1 MNVGEMQRKLSQWAE
16 RDKKHRFFDLYHLIY
31 DADWL
36 RLAHDHVKQN
46 AGSKTAGCDGLRMSS
61 FDERLEENLRQLA
74 EDLRQESFEPYPVR
88 RVFIPK
94 SNGTMRRLGIPSI
107 RDRIVQEALRMIL
120 EPIYEADFCQRS
132 FGFRPNR
139 RTMDAI
145 KYADLNTIGN
155 HRYFWFIEGD
165 ISSYFDT
172 VHHRKLMQLL
182 QRRLKD
188 RKILDL
194 VWKFL
199 RAGVM
204 EGELFHHTEQGV
216 PQGGI
221 ASPLLANI
229 YLHELDKYLEQFVGL
244 SQYQRNKRRA
254 RGEAN
259 FTYTRYAD
267 DFLVLCNGTKRE
279 AEDFREKLAQFLS
292 EELYLTLSPEKTKIT
307 HLNDGVRFLG
317 YELRRCRT
325 SKGMVTKWII
335 PQEAIR
341 RLREKVL
348 QATDHN
354 SHRDSYESKILGL
367 NQIVGGWC
375 QYYQYASGTSRPFSR
390 IGHLLYWRMAHW
402 LARKHQMT
410 VPQVVQHYTQDNT
423 FCSKRNRLLMPQTDF
438 PTKRYYRVAFKPN
451 PYTMQEVKLEREDLP
466 SDNCWNGYERR
477 PGMADLRL
485 LVIERDGAQCQMC
498 DVKVNV
504 STARVDHLKPV
515 RRFKRPIDANTLENL
530 WTLCVKCH
538 EEKTQSDRQMESRM
552 P

>member
-16 RDKKHRFFDLYHLIY
+16 RDKEHRFFDLYHLLY
-31 DADWL
+31 DTDWL
-36 RLAHDHVKQN
+36 RLAHAHVKQN
-46 AGSKTAGCDGLRMSS
+46 AGSKTAGCDGLRMNS
-61 FDERLEENLRQLA
+61 FDERLAENLQQLA
-74 EDLRQESFEPYPVR
+74 EELRRESFEPYPVR

-94 SNGTMRRLGIPSI
+94 ANGTLRRLGIPSI

-182 QRRLKD
+182 QRRLRD

-204 EGELFHHTEQGV
+204 EGALFHHTEQGV

-229 YLHELDKYLEQFVGL
+229 YLHELDKYLEQWTGL

-254 RGEAN
+254 HGEAN
-259 FTYTRYAD
+259 FTYVRYAD

-279 AEDFREKLAQFLS
+279 AEEFKEKLAQFLAD
-292 EELYLTLSPEKTKIT
+292 ELYLTLSPEKTKIT

-317 YELRRCRT
+317 YELKRCRT
-325 SKGMVTKWII
+325 SKGTVTKWLI
-335 PQEAIR
+335 PQDALR
-341 RLREKVL
+341 RLRKKIL
-348 QATDHN
+348 QATSPA
-354 SHRDSYESKILGL
+354 SHRDSYVSKILGL

-375 QYYQYASGTSRPFSR
+375 RYYQYASGTSRPFSH
-390 IGHLLYWRMAHW
+390 IGYLLYWRMAHW
-402 LARKHQMT
+402 LARKHQMS
-410 VPQVVQHYTQDNT
+410 VPQVLQQYTQDNT
-423 FCSKRNRLLMPQTDF
+423 FCSERNRLLMPQTDF
-438 PTKRYYRVAFKPN
+438 PTKRYHRIVFQPN
-451 PYTMQEVKLEREDLP
+451 PYTMQEVKLEREELP
-466 SDNCWNGYERR
+466 NEDCWNGYERR

-498 DVKVNV
+498 EVKVDA

-515 RRFKRPIDANTLENL
+515 RRFKRPIDANTLDNL
-530 WTLCVKCH
+530 WTLCAKCH
-538 EEKTQSDRQMESRM
+538 EEKTQFDRQMESRM